1 MPQNILENGMSL
13 ELTYLLWSVFLAGAY
28 LSAHGVWLRLN
39 IGFGADVANRDHV
52 PDMDVYGQR
61 AKRAF
66 ANFLE
71 TWPMFIALV
80 VVSELAGHRNWLV
93 DWGTIIW
100 FWARVGYWPC
110 YFFGLGHLRSA
121 VWTVALIGL
130 AMMFVGLLW

>member
-1 MPQNILENGMSL
+1 MSL

-28 LSAHGVWLRLN
+28 LNAHGILLRMN
-39 IGFGADVANRDHV
+39 IGFGRDVANRDQV
-52 PDMDVYGQR
+52 PEMDVYGQR

-100 FWARVGYWPC
+100 FWARVAYWPC
-110 YFFGLGHLRSA
+110 YFFGLGNLRSA
-121 VWTVALIGL
+121 VWTVAFIGL
-130 AMMFVGLLW
+130 VMMFVGLLW